1 MDNLKKM
8 VIIILIVISIL
19 IISILILKMN
29 KKEVIDDIVI
39 SDFENTNTY
48 VPKKVFKKVSLPNKY
63 YAVKNILNRYVNYLK
78 EANGVLEEGQD
89 NIVESKEQA
98 IKKMLDIL
106 DKQYIDEFKIKKELL
121 QKKIANFDNYILDID
136 EMYVY
141 ELSSNINAFL
151 VYATIDNKQNNFI
164 VKTDSRNLTFSI
176 YLQDYI
182 DKYNY
187 AVEMNDD
194 DFEIK
199 EDLPE
204 KNDNNT
210 FKFVNISEQYL
221 ALQYTQDF
229 FYKAINKTDQAYEK
243 LDEEYRNVKF
253 GSLDKFK
260 KYVEKNKDEIV
271 NIETAQYIKNKEDNY
286 KEFVCKDK
294 YGNIYVFHDKG
305 AMDYTVFLD
314 TYTLEN
320 EKFTETYQK
329 ADAQKKVQMNID
341 KWVQMLNNRDY
352 TSAYKVL
359 DENFANNTFKGQE
372 ENFENYMRLKYPLH
386 YEISFRDDFSQTNNL
401 YVQTITLKDIT
412 GEDLEEKN
420 IDIIMRL
427 DDNLDF
433 VMSFTVMSK

>member
-372 ENFENYMRLKYPLH
+372 EIFENYMRLKYPLH